1 MNTHY
6 IYERTLKTWLF
17 LLSTCLCTSGSF
29 AQEVQFEKTFGSNM
43 GSEALKVLETSDG
56 GLLLV
61 GQTNANTSGLADF
74 HMVKTDA
81 QGEEI
86 WSLTHGG
93 FNNDIPNDAVE
104 LPDGGFAIVGFTGS
118 FTQNPSRDIYLIKVD
133 ADGNLIWTK
142 SIGGPQ
148 TDEGTGILLMPDGG
162 FVLSALTES
171 YGAGGRDAWLI
182 RTDSIGDTLWTQTY
196 GGSEFDD
203 VWEVEHTADGGFIL
217 TGGNYSFANGAEDDL
232 WLIKTDG
239 DGNEEWIKNFGVAD
253 MLDWGWDL
261 TVVSDGYVAVGLH
274 NNNPNVAAP
283 ASGEAHF
290 IKTDLDGNL
299 VWDKSIAHSFRLE
312 ATGIDAC
319 SDGGFV
325 LSGSKVTGP
334 TSSSF
339 WVTKTDANG
348 KVVWTKDFGVSNAI
362 NRAQDLIQTTNGDI
376 VAVGYAGFTQSSLQ
390 TMHMVRLTD
399 NSNVG
404 IAKANSYGRQLN
416 VFPNPANGSFSI
428 DLTSLEHEA
437 GRLEILSA
445 STGQTIMSFE
455 PTTAKHPSYTLDT
468 PGLYLIRV
476 FDQEENLLGF
486 AKLTVTP

>member
-1 MNTHY
+1 MNT
-6 IYERTLKTWLF
+6 INASAKAWKSWLF
-17 LLSTCLCTSGSF
+17 LLSVSFCTIGTR
-29 AQEVQFEKTFGSNM
+29 AQDVQFEKTFGSNV

-61 GQTNANTSGLADF
+61 GQTNTNTSGLADF
-74 HMVKTDA
+74 SMIKTNA
-81 QGEEI
+81 EGEEI

-104 LPDGGFAIVGFTGS
+104 LADGGFAVVGFTGS
-118 FTQNPSRDIYLIKVD
+118 FTQNPSRDVYLIKVD
-133 ADGNLIWTK
+133 ADGNLVWTQ

-182 RTDSIGDTLWTQTY
+182 RTDSLGDTLWTQTF
-196 GGSEFDD
+196 GGAEFDD

-261 TVVSDGYVAVGLH
+261 TVVDDGYVAVGLH
-274 NNNPNVAAP
+274 NNNPNVAGP

-290 IKTDLDGNL
+290 IKTDLEGNL
-299 VWDKSIAHSFRLE
+299 VWDKSISHSFRLE

-325 LSGSKVTGP
+325 LCGYKVLGPASG
-334 TSSSF
+334 SF
-339 WVTKTDANG
+339 WVTKTDALG
-348 KVVWTKDFGVSNAI
+348 KVVWTKDLGVSNAV
-362 NRAQDLIQTTNGDI
+362 NRAQDVIQTANGDI
-376 VAVGYAGFTQSSLQ
+376 VAVGYAGFTQNSSQ
-390 TMHMVRLTD
+390 TMHMVRITD

-404 IAKANSYGRQLN
+404 IGEKRQSILQLN
-416 VFPNPANGSFSI
+416 AFPNPSNGSFSI
-428 DLTSLEHEA
+428 DLSALEYEV

-445 STGQTIMSFE
+445 STGQSVMDLE
-455 PTTAKHPSYTLDT
+455 LAHAKNEAYTLDT
-468 PGLYLIRV
+468 PGLYLVRL
-476 FDQEENLLGF
+476 FDKRENILGI
-486 AKLTVTP
+486 AKLVITR